1 MFVEADSVKINI
13 EKLRVNE
20 NASKSLFLLHG
31 FTGSSSDW
39 LNVCFQFDTG
49 FNVYA
54 IDLIGHGKS
63 DSPNDVSY
71 YSSGSQAN
79 QIKCVIEKFKGEKN
93 VLLGY
98 SMGGRLALTNAIS
111 YPDLIDGLILESSTA
126 GIDDENEQKKRT
138 ERDTKL
144 AEMIMTKPIEE
155 FISSWMDQELFGTL
169 KRFSNSKLDEMKKE
183 KSKSSRTGLANSLR
197 GFSTGLMKFSKD
209 DLKCLKFP
217 VLLLSGQL
225 DSKFTK
231 INSNLQKQFANAKH
245 SVVKTSGHNTHLE
258 EPKHFIQIVNKFLQK
273 I

>member
-1 MFVEADSVKINI
+1 MLVDADSVKINI

-20 NASKSLFLLHG
+20 NARNSLFLLHG

-39 LNVCFQFDTG
+39 LNVCFLFDAG
-49 FNVYA
+49 FNIYA

-63 DSPNDVSY
+63 DSPQNVSCY
-71 YSSGSQAN
+71 APGSQAN
-79 QIKCVIEKFKGEKN
+79 QIKTVIEKFKGEKN
-93 VLLGY
+93 ILLGY
-98 SMGGRLALTNAIS
+98 SMGGRLAVTFAVTF
-111 YPDLIDGLILESSTA
+111 PELIDGLILESSSA
-126 GIDDENEQKKRT
+126 GIDNVKEQEKRT

-197 GFSTGLMKFSKD
+197 GFSTGLMNFSASE
-209 DLKCLKFP
+209 LKSLKFP

-231 INSNLQKQFANAKH
+231 INSNLQKQFSKAKH

-258 EPKHFIQIVNKFLQK
+258 EPKHFIQIVNKFLQR